1 MSVPKRGQA
10 EAIAKSIAVCLNLR
24 VPLLSVIIGEGGSG
38 GAIAIA
44 ASDRVY
50 MLEHSIYSVI
60 SPEGCASILWRS
72 AANADEAAAAL
83 KLTAQDLLELR
94 LIDDIIP
101 EPIGGAH
108 RHKAETIAAVAGQLE
123 RGLKQMS
130 PWNGDK
136 IVQERHQ
143 KFLKMGRAA

>member
-1 MSVPKRGQA
+1 
-10 EAIAKSIAVCLNLR
+10 
-24 VPLLSVIIGEGGSG
+24 
-38 GAIAIA
+38 
-44 ASDRVY
+44 

-83 KLTAQDLLELR
+83 KLTAQDLLELQ
-94 LIDDIIP
+94 LIDAIIP

-108 RHKAETIAAVAGQLE
+108 RHKAETVASVAAQLE
-123 RGLKQMS
+123 RGLKQLT
-130 PWNGDK
+130 PWHHDK
-136 IVQERHQ
+136 IVNERHA